1 MLDDIQVSRK
11 SATDLKPAS
20 YAFTIGAKGRVRRTA
35 VGWQAFYTQVANLT
49 YRNED
54 DLQVPLYHL
63 LGTGRNFADYDQATL
78 KLSVLARPQLL
89 LEPELTVLR
98 QGEGDPRL
106 SHPLVGSYPSTATLF
121 QGIVERTVRLAVGGR
136 WHGGA
141 VELSGSGGVHLT
153 PSAPVTATVRR
164 LLAAL
169 GDEDSGP
176 RYRID
181 GSAGVAAATY
191 PLRDPLEIGRGAPPR
206 APGADRGFVNGGL
219 ALQVRLGALVAV
231 TQPYFDTRLKYDP
244 EYFGKKDRV
253 IAGRNAA
260 AYLDARWR
268 YAELFFGSLS
278 RNWGP
283 PQLGSLLVSPSAYSY
298 DHLHLVVGTP
308 RLQLQA
314 LLTQLDDLTDSAG
327 TVNHRYFIAH
337 RLLARPGDHTSL
349 ALWEGEV
356 AAGPGRTLEPWFA
369 NVLNLGLLVEY
380 DQNVQVNSLLGAD
393 LETQLAGL
401 TVFGQVLIDDV
412 QIDRR
417 TQADSEP
424 PSYGL
429 TLGAQGA
436 VCGVSWTAYYTRV
449 TNLTYRTPNPVETVE
464 RRFVGLGRGFSDY
477 DQATLTAS
485 VIAAPGLLVSPE
497 VTLLRQGEG
506 DFRRP
511 YPPIS
516 AYGTTATILSG
527 VVERT
532 LRAAVSGSYAHGAH
546 LGLKFDA
553 AVHRVSN
560 ERHVTGR
567 TGTKFV
573 GSVAVTY
580 RFSTQGGL
588 P

>member
-1 MLDDIQVSRK
+1 MR
-11 SATDLKPAS
+11 
-20 YAFTIGAKGRVRRTA
+20 AF
-35 VGWQAFYTQVANLT
+35 
-49 YRNED
+49 
-54 DLQVPLYHL
+54 
-63 LGTGRNFADYDQATL
+63 
-78 KLSVLARPQLL
+78 LL
-89 LEPELTVLR
+89 LVLCA
-98 QGEGDPRL
+98 G
-106 SHPLVGSYPSTATLF
+106 PLAGQQASAYLPLDHWTMPY
-121 QGIVERTVRLAVGGR
+121 
-136 WHGGA
+136 
-141 VELSGSGGVHLT
+141 VELLIAARVMADPTPLT
-153 PSAPVTATVRR
+153 RPLREADVARALREVDTLTTSAAVTATVRR

-169 GDEDSGP
+169 SDEERGA

-181 GSAGVAAATY
+181 GSAGVAAATHA
-191 PLRDPLEIGRGAPPR
+191 LRDPLEIGRGQPPR
-206 APGADRGFVNGGL
+206 DPGADRGFASGGL

-260 AYLDARWR
+260 AYLDARWH

-283 PQLGSLLVSPSAYSY
+283 PQLGSLFVSPSAYSY
-298 DHLHLVVGTP
+298 DHLNLVIGTP

-314 LLTQLDDLTDSAG
+314 LVTQLDDMTDTVG

-337 RLLARPGDHTSL
+337 RLLARPGDHSSI

-393 LETQLAGL
+393 LQTQLAGL

-417 TQADSEP
+417 TQGDSEP
-424 PSYGL
+424 PSYGF

-436 VCGVSWTAYYTRV
+436 VGGASWTAYYTRV
-449 TNLTYRTPNPVETVE
+449 ANLTYRTPNPAETVE
-464 RRFVGLGRGFSDY
+464 RRSVGLGRNVSDY
-477 DQATLTAS
+477 DQATLTTTL
-485 VIAAPGLLVSPE
+485 IPAPGLLVSPE
-497 VTLLRQGEG
+497 VTLVRQGEG
-506 DFRRP
+506 DFRLG
-511 YPPIS
+511 YPPS
-516 AYGTTATILSG
+516 SSYRTTATILSG
-527 VVERT
+527 VVQRT
-532 LRAAVSGSYAHGAH
+532 LRAAVSGSYAPAAH
-546 LGLKFDA
+546 LGVKFDA

-560 ERHVTGR
+560 EGHVTGR
-567 TGTKFV
+567 TGTRFV
-573 GSVAVTY
+573 GSVGLTY
-580 RFSTQGGL
+580 RFSLAGAL

>member
-1 MLDDIQVSRK
+1 MR
-11 SATDLKPAS
+11 A
-20 YAFTIGAKGRVRRTA
+20 
-35 VGWQAFYTQVANLT
+35 
-49 YRNED
+49 
-54 DLQVPLYHL
+54 
-63 LGTGRNFADYDQATL
+63 
-78 KLSVLARPQLL
+78 LL
-89 LEPELTVLR
+89 LLVLCAGPLAAQQASAYLPLDHWTMPYIEHLIAARVMADPTPLTRPLR
-98 QGEGDPRL
+98 EADVARAL
-106 SHPLVGSYPSTATLF
+106 REVDTL
-121 QGIVERTVRLAVGGR
+121 T
-136 WHGGA
+136 
-141 VELSGSGGVHLT
+141 T
-153 PSAPVTATVRR
+153 SAAVTATVRR

-424 PSYGL
+424 PSYGV

-436 VCGVSWTAYYTRV
+436 VGGVSWTAYYTRV
-449 TNLTYRTPNPVETVE
+449 TNLTYRTPNPAETVE

-497 VTLLRQGEG
+497 VTLVRQGEG

-580 RFSTQGGL
+580 RFSKQGGL